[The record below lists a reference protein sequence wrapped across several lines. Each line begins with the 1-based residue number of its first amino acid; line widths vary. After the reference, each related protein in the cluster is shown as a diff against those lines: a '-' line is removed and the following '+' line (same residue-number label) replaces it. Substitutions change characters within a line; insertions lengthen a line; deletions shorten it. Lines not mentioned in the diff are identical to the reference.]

1 MKTNTKTLIGA
12 FSLKVLISGAIFL
25 ASFNSADAQKIKL
38 AHVNTVE
45 LMQQLIVKDS
55 VEVQL
60 ERLQKEMQMDLQK
73 KQQEL
78 NKNYQDYL
86 TQKDSLSKIMVKM
99 REESLREQQ
108 QQLEVLPQQY
118 DQAFQATQGE
128 LMQPIRAKLESAI
141 KAVSKKNG
149 YTYVFDASTLLFCE
163 GGEDITEIIRQNLNL
178 EKPATANQ
186 TGGIKSSN

>member
-149 YTYVFDASTLLFCE
+149 YTYVFDASTLLFSD

>member
-149 YTYVFDASTLLFCE
+149 YTYVFDASTLLFSE

>member
-1 MKTNTKTLIGA
+1 MKINTKTIAGA
-12 FSLKVLISGAIFL
+12 VAFKLVLTAVVLLG
-25 ASFNSADAQKIKL
+25 SFNSANAQKIKL

-55 VEVQL
+55 IEFKL
-60 ERLQKEMQMDLQK
+60 EQLQKEMQMDLQK

-78 NKNYQDYL
+78 NNNYQDYL

-118 DQAFQATQGE
+118 DQAFQAQQAE
-128 LMQPIRAKLESAI
+128 FMQPIRGKLEVAI
-141 KAVSKKNG
+141 QSISDAEG
-149 YTYVFDASTLLFCE
+149 FTYVFDASGLLYNK
-163 GGEDITEIIRQNLNL
+163 GGVDITEKVRTKLGL
-178 EKPATANQ
+178 PKLAGPAS
-186 TGGIKSSN
+186 K

>member
-1 MKTNTKTLIGA
+1 MKINSKTIA
-12 FSLKVLISGAIFL
+12 GAIAFKLAVSAVIIL
-25 ASFNSADAQKIKL
+25 ASFNSSNAQDVKL

-55 VEVQL
+55 IEIKL
-60 ERLQKEMQMDLQK
+60 EQLQKEMQLDLQK

-78 NKNYQDYL
+78 NSNYQEYL

-118 DQAFQATQGE
+118 DQAFQAQQAE
-128 LMQPIRAKLESAI
+128 FMQPIRAKLEIAIQSISSAE
-141 KAVSKKNG
+141 G
-149 YTYVFDASTLLFCE
+149 FTYVFDASGLLYSK
-163 GGEDITEIIRQNLNL
+163 GGVNITEKVRAKLGLPN
-178 EKPATANQ
+178 P
-186 TGGIKSSN
+186 TGTSSK